1 MPYHQSRAPLGTAGE
16 LTVEHLLSKRNDK
29 DKNTQNVKTLGEL
42 SDQDRSATGLVRL
55 GQRCTKIAG
64 DPFGLYSSW
73 AGNLDIMPSLYR
85 QVLSSTS
92 SQTDK
97 RDAIRRFLAR
107 VPSTEALQLATKSAD
122 QGFTSV
128 VRNDDT
134 ETTIDFSI
142 ASMKVRLMHCKDVDL
157 QRDAPFAGTKRHRD
171 ALAAAKDA
179 FPETPM
185 TTEVQQYVIARRLLR
200 LEGNLDAAI
209 SKISISNEEKR
220 TKILAEL
227 RSEAREEYWLHS
239 NQLERAMIIQDAGM
253 GQHLDVHR
261 LSVFIQEGWPA
272 NWNNGRHDVDFFR
285 QYLADTTAA
294 EEVWELVDADLFVVT
309 DCNRKVIFANLEDAT
324 GLVFDDGLAKNLADT
339 IDMYSFF
346 TPLPLPD
353 TKRHVVDRYVRRLHP
368 ELDPAL
374 ATVENLHRAKMAVAH
389 YGCWSM
395 QGDPNGRNLFL
406 TRDSRFWRSFDP
418 QYYPME
424 VFPGFC
430 ESVFG
435 RCSDVVRFLVDSLD
449 PEYYA
454 FCRAVY
460 DRIPEQARLKTT
472 DNDFLSL
479 FALGIN
485 GYTQR
490 HRDTGDMVGGMAGLM
505 TLGGYT
511 DGPPG
516 HRFLRPRYFVIGTT
530 HESVRRHAVRKMQQE
545 GSAQQQ
551 QGTEDEVPSPRPRGN
566 PDPFAPA
573 DYSSSGR
580 NADNIASGGEQDPYS
595 LAEGFAIETPCVN
608 PGCDEDDEEV
618 ADHIWTN
625 EELHEAAALPLYDK
639 SSSDASPS

>member
-1 MPYHQSRAPLGTAGE
+1 
-16 LTVEHLLSKRNDK
+16 
-29 DKNTQNVKTLGEL
+29 
-42 SDQDRSATGLVRL
+42 
-55 GQRCTKIAG
+55 
-64 DPFGLYSSW
+64 
-73 AGNLDIMPSLYR
+73 MPSLYR

-134 ETTIDFSI
+134 ETTVDFSI

-294 EEVWELVDADLFVVT
+294 EEVWELIDADLCVVT
-309 DCNRKVIFANLEDAT
+309 DCHRRVIFANLEDAT
-324 GLVFDDGLAKNLADT
+324 GLVFDDGLAKTLADT
-339 IDMYSFF
+339 IDMYSYF

-374 ATVENLHRAKMAVAH
+374 ATVEKLHRAKMAVAH

-430 ESVFG
+430 ESVLG
-435 RCSDVVRFLVDSLD
+435 RCSDVIRFLVESLD

-454 FCRAVY
+454 FCRGVY
-460 DRIPEQARLKTT
+460 DHIPEQARLKTT

-490 HRDTGDMVGGMAGLM
+490 HRDTGDMVGGMAGLV

-511 DGPPG
+511 GGNLCIPQLGFRVRYAPG
-516 HRFLRPRYFVIGTT
+516 ACTILRGDKMDHLVTDFSGPRYFVIGTN

-545 GSAQQQ
+545 ESAQQQ
-551 QGTEDEVPSPRPRGN
+551 QGAEYEVPSPRPRGN

-573 DYSSSGR
+573 DYSSSSR
-580 NADNIASGGEQDPYS
+580 NDDNTASEGEQNPYS
-595 LAEGFAIETPCVN
+595 LAEEFAIETPCVN

-639 SSSDASPS
+639 SSSDASPY